1 MHPVATKVRLPEQR
15 NLPKNLKIED
25 VHHFIDPS
33 SLLCRTVPKKE
44 RRHETPRLI
53 FQNVEATL
61 WKYCYVAMLAIW
73 FQSLDDVKL
82 SGDLD

>member
-25 VHHFIDPS
+25 VLHFIDPS

-44 RRHETPRLI
+44 RRHETQKLI
-53 FQNVEATL
+53 FQNNVDSDSLEVL
-61 WKYCYVAMLAIW
+61 LYCYASYLVSKFGRCQA
-73 FQSLDDVKL
+73 FR
-82 SGDLD
+82 